1 MGTHRLPAPTAK
13 PAHGSPASRTL
24 AAKVL
29 VFGSMRC
36 TAKGPLLATQTAS
49 AVMAT
54 QSAVSPNLMVAAG
67 ASSATDLGAAAALDA
82 SQHSAITVLTN
93 FTMQRLIEG
102 TAEAHPT

>member
-1 MGTHRLPAPTAK
+1 MGTQRLPAPMPK

-36 TAKGPLLATQTAS
+36 TAKGPVLATHTAS

-54 QSAVSPNLMVAAG
+54 QSAVSPNLIVATG
-67 ASSATDLGAAAALDA
+67 ASSAMGLGGEGGVEATLED
-82 SQHSAITVLTN
+82 SQHSAIAGLRI
-93 FTMQRLIEG
+93 FEMLRIIERL
-102 TAEAHPT
+102 

>member
-1 MGTHRLPAPTAK
+1 MGTQRLPAPSPK

-36 TAKGPLLATQTAS
+36 TAKGPVLATHTAS

-54 QSAVSPNLMVAAG
+54 QSAVSPNLMVASG
-67 ASSATDLGAAAALDA
+67 ASSAMDLGAAAALDD
-82 SQHSAITVLTN
+82 SQHSAMAVLTN
-93 FTMQRLIEG
+93 FITQRLTERV
-102 TAEAHPT
+102 